1 MEFSLINLPFLIP
14 DRKASVVSLRP
25 GRPLVNNNVLQLQDC
40 MYDYCAMPGD
50 TGNLCAAAA
59 AYVNTCVEAG
69 APVEGQL
76 LTAL

>member
-1 MEFSLINLPFLIP
+1 
-14 DRKASVVSLRP
+14 
-25 GRPLVNNNVLQLQDC
+25 

-50 TGNLCAAAA
+50 TQNLCAAAA
-59 AYVNTCVEAG
+59 AYVNTCAEAG